1 MSHPPAHPGLALLEH
16 APFAALLVA
25 ADGAVLHLNHAA
37 ARLASLPDA
46 DPAGR
51 PLADV
56 LPFLAAGP
64 AAGALRSAAEQ
75 GRPVVVPE
83 VRSSAGDRFE
93 LMAAPLDG
101 AVALYLCPC
110 KGADDA
116 LRASEAE
123 MRALVEAISDVL
135 LVLDREGTYC
145 KVAPSAPDRL
155 ARPADELLGR
165 RLHEVFPAER
175 ADEFLALV
183 RRALD
188 TRQRVDAEYSMEIR
202 GATYWFA
209 TTVAPLPDHDRVV
222 WLARD
227 VTVRHR
233 QEEALRESEEML
245 RQALKMEA
253 VGRLA
258 GGIAHDFNN
267 LLTVIRGNT
276 ELLLLDLPAGSALR
290 EDAEEVCRAADRAA
304 ELTGQLLAFSRR
316 RVVQPRAASLNR
328 IVGDMERML
337 RRIIGEDVELATR
350 LGARADTVRVDPGQ
364 VEQMVLNLAV
374 NARDALPHGGT
385 LRISTEDVAV
395 PDGGSPRFPALPSG
409 AYVALTVA
417 DTGCGMDEEVL
428 KRIFDPFF
436 TTKEQ
441 GKGTG
446 LGLSTVYGIARQSGG
461 HVTVRSAPGEGST
474 FRVFLPC
481 AAAEQDVQAGGA
493 PATPPEPGTGTVLMV
508 EDADAV
514 RAFAARVLARCGYR
528 VVEARDGREALEA
541 ALRPDE
547 AIDLVLTD
555 VVMPEMSGAELAR
568 RIREA
573 RPGVPVAYMT
583 GYADEEVMRHGP
595 LPADTL
601 LLQKPFTAEAL
612 AALVRDALQRR

>member
-1 MSHPPAHPGLALLEH
+1 MSHPPARPALALLEH
-16 APFAALLVA
+16 APFAAVLVA
-25 ADGAVLHLNHAA
+25 ADGTVLHLNHAA
-37 ARLASLPDA
+37 SGLAALPGPGA
-46 DPAGR
+46 AGR

-56 LPFLAAGP
+56 LPFLAAEP
-64 AAGALRSAAEQ
+64 AAGALRRAAEQ
-75 GRPVVVPE
+75 GSPVTVPE

-93 LMAAPLDG
+93 LIAAPLDG

-155 ARPADELLGR
+155 ARPAGELVGR

-202 GATYWFA
+202 GETYWFA

-233 QEEALRESEEML
+233 QEEALRESGEML
-245 RQALKMEA
+245 RQAQKMEA

-267 LLTVIRGNT
+267 LLTVIRGNA
-276 ELLLLDLPAGSALR
+276 EMLIQDLPAGSSQS
-290 EDAEEVCRAADRAA
+290 EDADEVRRAADRAA
-304 ELTGQLLAFSRR
+304 ELTRQLLAFSRR
-316 RVVQPRAASLNR
+316 QVVQPRTVSLNR
-328 IVGDMERML
+328 VVGDLDKML
-337 RRIIGEDVELATR
+337 RRIIGEDVELATE
-350 LGARADTVRVDPGQ
+350 LEAREDTVRVDPGQ
-364 VEQMVLNLAV
+364 LEQMLLNLAV
-374 NARDALPHGGT
+374 NARDALPSGGT
-385 LRISTEDVAV
+385 IRIATEDVELSAPGAGV
-395 PDGGSPRFPALPSG
+395 PAGRW
-409 AYVALTVA
+409 VALTVA
-417 DTGCGMDEEVL
+417 DTGCGMDAEVL
-428 KRIFDPFF
+428 ERIFDPFF

-474 FRVFLPC
+474 FRVFLPR
-481 AAAEQDVQAGGA
+481 AAEEQEAHDGSA
-493 PATPPEPGTGTVLMV
+493 PAAPPPAGTGTVLLV

-568 RIREA
+568 RIRVA

-583 GYADEEVMRHGP
+583 GYADEDVMRHGQ